1 MGQVPGICRKADAA
15 TQHWLYIRGMEWQVT
30 ARWAFLGLVALLF
43 VSGQLQV
50 WWTPERSDVW
60 ASAAVV
66 LVTAPLPW
74 ARRWPLPVLLV
85 VLSGAALERYSDAGL
100 GQVWF
105 AILLAVYALGSWA
118 SARSSAIGMS
128 VVALG
133 ALAIDIPRLQQ
144 GAAIDDVV
152 PGWVI
157 LAGTWGLG
165 RWLRHRRGE
174 HAALV
179 AHNSALE
186 RDREEASRAAVA
198 YERARIARELHD
210 LVAHSMAVI
219 VLQAQASQRV
229 LPGDVAAA
237 QRSLAAIESVGRA
250 GMDELRRLLDV
261 LLVETE
267 GVEPGARPSLDQL
280 DDLVDQV
287 RSAGLEVTVDVDGT
301 PGPLPP
307 GLDLSA
313 YRIVQEALTNALK
326 HGGRSRTSVRV
337 GYGAETLTI
346 RVSNPAAQAPA
357 VQDQRIGH
365 GLISMRERAALY
377 GGELEAGRGPEGDFV
392 VHATLPLEAR

>member
-1 MGQVPGICRKADAA
+1 MD
-15 TQHWLYIRGMEWQVT
+15 WQVT
-30 ARWAFLGLVALLF
+30 ARRAFLGLVALLF
-43 VSGQLQV
+43 VSGQVQV
-50 WWTPERSDVW
+50 WWVPEPSDVT
-60 ASAAVV
+60 AAAAVV
-66 LVTAPLPW
+66 LLTVPLPW
-74 ARRWPLPVLLV
+74 ARRRPLPALLV
-85 VLSGAALERYSDAGL
+85 VLGGALLALYADAHL
-100 GQVWF
+100 GQAWF
-105 AILLAVYALGSWA
+105 AILLAVYALGSWG

-133 ALAIDIPRLQQ
+133 TLAVDIPRLQQ

-165 RWLRHRRGE
+165 RWLRSRRSE
-174 HAALV
+174 HASLV
-179 AHNSALE
+179 AHNTALE

-229 LPGDVAAA
+229 LPDDVEAA

-261 LLVETE
+261 LLVEAE
-267 GVEPGARPSLDQL
+267 GVDPGARPSLEQL
-280 DDLVDQV
+280 DDLVEQV
-287 RSAGLEVTVDVDGT
+287 RSAGLEVTVEVDGT

-326 HGGRSRTSVRV
+326 HGGRAPTSVRV
-337 GYGAETLTI
+337 GYRAETLTI
-346 RVSNPAAQAPA
+346 RVSNPAVRAPA
-357 VQDQRIGH
+357 APDSRVGH

-377 GGELEAGRGPEGDFV
+377 GGELEAGPGPEGDFV
-392 VHATLPLEAR
+392 VHATLPLAAR

>member
-1 MGQVPGICRKADAA
+1 M
-15 TQHWLYIRGMEWQVT
+15 
-30 ARWAFLGLVALLF
+30 
-43 VSGQLQV
+43 
-50 WWTPERSDVW
+50 
-60 ASAAVV
+60 
-66 LVTAPLPW
+66 
-74 ARRWPLPVLLV
+74 
-85 VLSGAALERYSDAGL
+85 
-100 GQVWF
+100 
-105 AILLAVYALGSWA
+105 
-118 SARSSAIGMS
+118 
-128 VVALG
+128 
-133 ALAIDIPRLQQ
+133 
-144 GAAIDDVV
+144 
-152 PGWVI
+152 I

-186 RDREEASRAAVA
+186 RDREEATRAAVA

-219 VLQAQASQRV
+219 VLQAQAANRV
-229 LPGDVAAA
+229 LPEDVAAA

-267 GVEPGARPSLDQL
+267 GLEPGARPSLDQL
-280 DDLVDQV
+280 DDLVAQV

-326 HGGRSRTSVRV
+326 HGGRARTSVRV

-346 RVSNPAAQAPA
+346 RVSNPAARTPA
-357 VQDQRIGH
+357 AQDHGIGH

-377 GGELEAGRGPEGDFV
+377 GGELEAGPGPRATSSSTPRSRWRRDDD
-392 VHATLPLEAR
+392 HAWSPPTTNTWSVPACG

>member
-1 MGQVPGICRKADAA
+1 M
-15 TQHWLYIRGMEWQVT
+15 T
-30 ARWAFLGLVALLF
+30 ARWAYLGLVALLF

-50 WWTPERSDVW
+50 WWTPGRPDVW
-60 ASAAVV
+60 AAVAVV

-74 ARRWPLPVLLV
+74 ARRWPLPALLV
-85 VLSGAALERYSDAGL
+85 VLSGAVLERYADVGL

-118 SARSSAIGMS
+118 SPRSSVIGMS
-128 VVALG
+128 IVAVG
-133 ALAIDIPRLQQ
+133 TLAIDIPRLQQ

-165 RWLRHRRGE
+165 RWLRHRRKE

-186 RDREEASRAAVA
+186 RDREEASRAALA

-261 LLVETE
+261 LLVDAE
-267 GVEPGARPSLDQL
+267 GVEPEARPSLGQL
-280 DDLVDQV
+280 DDLVEQV

-326 HGGRSRTSVRV
+326 HGERSPTSVRV
-337 GYGAETLTI
+337 VYGAETLTI
-346 RVSNPAAQAPA
+346 RVSNPAALAPA
-357 VQDQRIGH
+357 VPDVRVGH

-377 GGELEAGRGPEGDFV
+377 GGALEAGPGPGGDFV

>member
-1 MGQVPGICRKADAA
+1 M
-15 TQHWLYIRGMEWQVT
+15 T

-60 ASAAVV
+60 AAAAVV
-66 LVTAPLPW
+66 LITAPLPW

-85 VLSGAALERYSDAGL
+85 VLGGAVLEIYSAAGL

-128 VVALG
+128 VVAVG

-174 HAALV
+174 HAALI

-219 VLQAQASQRV
+219 VLQAQAAHRV

-237 QRSLAAIESVGRA
+237 RRSLAAIESVGRA

-261 LLVETE
+261 LLVDAE

-287 RSAGLEVTVDVDGT
+287 RSAGLEVTVEVDGT

-326 HGGRSRTSVRV
+326 HGGRAPTSVRV

-357 VQDQRIGH
+357 GPDPRVGH

-377 GGELEAGRGPEGDFV
+377 GGALEAGPGPEGDFV
-392 VHATLPLEAR
+392 VHATLPLEVR

>member
-1 MGQVPGICRKADAA
+1 
-15 TQHWLYIRGMEWQVT
+15 MEWQVT

-60 ASAAVV
+60 AATAVL
-66 LVTAPLPW
+66 LVTVPLPW

-85 VLSGAALERYSDAGL
+85 VLSGAALDLYSDAGL

-105 AILLAVYALGSWA
+105 AFLLAVYALGSWA

-128 VVALG
+128 AVAL
-133 ALAIDIPRLQQ
+133 ATLAIDIPRLQH

-157 LAGTWGLG
+157 LASTWGLG

-261 LLVETE
+261 LLVEAE
-267 GVEPGARPSLDQL
+267 GVEPGARPSLERL
-280 DDLVDQV
+280 DDLVEQV
-287 RSAGLEVTVDVDGT
+287 RSAGLGVRVEVDGT

-326 HGGRSRTSVRV
+326 HGGRSPTSVRV
-337 GYGAETLTI
+337 AYGAETLSI
-346 RVSNPAAQAPA
+346 RVSNPAVRAPA
-357 VQDQRIGH
+357 VQEQRIGH

-377 GGELEAGRGPEGDFV
+377 GGELEAGPDPEGDFV
-392 VHATLPLEAR
+392 VHATLPLGAL

>member
-1 MGQVPGICRKADAA
+1 VGQVPGICRKADAA
-15 TQHWLYIRGMEWQVT
+15 TQHWLYIRGMDWQVT

-60 ASAAVV
+60 AAAAVV

-105 AILLAVYALGSWA
+105 ALLLAVYALGSWA

-133 ALAIDIPRLQQ
+133 TLAIDIPRLQQ
-144 GAAIDDVV
+144 GAAIDEVV
-152 PGWVI
+152 PGWAIV
-157 LAGTWGLG
+157 AGTWGLG
-165 RWLRHRRGE
+165 RWMRHRRGE

-198 YERARIARELHD
+198 HERARIARELHD

-229 LPGDVAAA
+229 LPRDIAAA

-261 LLVETE
+261 LLVDTE
-267 GVEPGARPSLDQL
+267 AADPGARPSLDQL
-280 DDLVDQV
+280 DDLVEQV
-287 RSAGLEVTVDVDGT
+287 RSAGLEVTVAVDGT

-313 YRIVQEALTNALK
+313 YRIVQEALTNSLK
-326 HGGRSRTSVRV
+326 HGGRSPTSVRV

-346 RVSNPAAQAPA
+346 RVSNPAARAPEVRA
-357 VQDQRIGH
+357 QRIGH

-377 GGELEAGRGPEGDFV
+377 GGELEAGHGPEGDFV
-392 VHATLPLEAR
+392 VHATLPLVAP

>member
-1 MGQVPGICRKADAA
+1 MD
-15 TQHWLYIRGMEWQVT
+15 WQVT
-30 ARWAFLGLVALLF
+30 ARRAFLGLVALLF
-43 VSGQLQV
+43 VSGQVQV
-50 WWTPERSDVW
+50 WWDPEPSDVT
-60 ASAAVV
+60 AAAAVV
-66 LVTAPLPW
+66 LLTVPLPW
-74 ARRWPLPVLLV
+74 ARRRPLPALLV
-85 VLSGAALERYSDAGL
+85 VLGGALLALYADAHL
-100 GQVWF
+100 GQAWF
-105 AILLAVYALGSWA
+105 AILLAVYALGSWG

-133 ALAIDIPRLQQ
+133 TLAVDIPRLQQ

-165 RWLRHRRGE
+165 RWLRSRRSE
-174 HAALV
+174 HASLV

-186 RDREEASRAAVA
+186 RDRAEASRAAVA

-229 LPGDVAAA
+229 LPDDVEAA
-237 QRSLAAIESVGRA
+237 QRSLAAIESVGRS

-261 LLVETE
+261 LLVEAE
-267 GVEPGARPSLDQL
+267 GVDPGARPSLEQL
-280 DDLVDQV
+280 DDLVEQV
-287 RSAGLEVTVDVDGT
+287 RSAGLEVTVEVDGT

-326 HGGRSRTSVRV
+326 HGGRAPTSVRV
-337 GYGAETLTI
+337 GYRAETLTI
-346 RVSNPAAQAPA
+346 RVSNPAVRAPA
-357 VQDQRIGH
+357 APDSRVGH

-377 GGELEAGRGPEGDFV
+377 GGELEAGPGPEGDFV
-392 VHATLPLEAR
+392 VHATLPLAAR

>member
-1 MGQVPGICRKADAA
+1 MV
-15 TQHWLYIRGMEWQVT
+15 
-30 ARWAFLGLVALLF
+30 LGGALLE
-43 VSGQLQV
+43 LY
-50 WWTPERSDVW
+50 
-60 ASAAVV
+60 A
-66 LVTAPLPW
+66 
-74 ARRWPLPVLLV
+74 
-85 VLSGAALERYSDAGL
+85 DAGL
-100 GQVWF
+100 GLAWF
-105 AILLAVYALGSWA
+105 AILLAVYALGSWG

-128 VVALG
+128 LVALG
-133 ALAIDIPRLQQ
+133 TLASDIPRLQQ
-144 GAAIDDVV
+144 GAAVEDVV

-165 RWLRHRRGE
+165 RWMRHRRNE
-174 HAALV
+174 HASLV

-186 RDREEASRAAVA
+186 RDREEAGRAAAA

-229 LPGDVAAA
+229 LPDDVEAA

-261 LLVETE
+261 LLVEAD
-267 GVEPGARPSLDQL
+267 GVEPGSRPSLEQL
-280 DDLVDQV
+280 DDLVAQV
-287 RSAGLEVTVDVDGT
+287 RTAGLEVTVDVDGT

-326 HGGRSRTSVRV
+326 HGGRAPTSVRV
-337 GYGAETLTI
+337 GYGTETLTI
-346 RVSNPAAQAPA
+346 RVSNPAARTPA
-357 VQDQRIGH
+357 VPDQRIGH

-377 GGELEAGRGPEGDFV
+377 GGALEAGPDPRGDFV

>member
-1 MGQVPGICRKADAA
+1 MD
-15 TQHWLYIRGMEWQVT
+15 WQVV
-30 ARWAFLGLVALLF
+30 ARRAFLGLVSLLF
-43 VSGQLQV
+43 VSGHLQV
-50 WWTPERSDVW
+50 WWSREPSDLT
-60 ASAAVV
+60 AAAAVSLLTV
-66 LVTAPLPW
+66 PLVW
-74 ARRWPLPVLLV
+74 ARRWPLAVLVVVMAGVVLDQVSGAGLPQAWFGVLLV
-85 VLSGAALERYSDAGL
+85 
-100 GQVWF
+100 
-105 AILLAVYALGSWA
+105 VYALGSWGPRRESAVGMALVA
-118 SARSSAIGMS
+118 SG
-128 VVALG
+128 V
-133 ALAIDIPRLQQ
+133 LAFDIPRLQA
-144 GAAIDDVV
+144 GASVDDVV
-152 PGWVI
+152 PGWLVI
-157 LAGTWGLG
+157 AGVWGLG
-165 RWLRHRRGE
+165 RWMRSRRDE

-179 AHNSALE
+179 AHNSELE

-219 VLQAQASQRV
+219 VLQAQAAQRV

-261 LLVETE
+261 LLVEAE

-280 DDLVDQV
+280 DDLVEQV
-287 RSAGLEVTVDVDGT
+287 RSAGLEVTVDIDGT

-326 HGGRSRTSVRV
+326 HGGRSPTSVRV
-337 GYGAETLTI
+337 RYGAETLTI
-346 RVSNPAAQAPA
+346 RVSNPAARAPA
-357 VQDQRIGH
+357 VQGQRVGH

>member
-1 MGQVPGICRKADAA
+1 MNWPA
-15 TQHWLYIRGMEWQVT
+15 L
-30 ARWAFLGLVALLF
+30 ARRAFLGLVAVLF

-50 WWTPERSDVW
+50 WWSPEPGDLLRSATV
-60 ASAAVV
+60 VV
-66 LVTAPLPW
+66 LTAPLPW

-85 VLSGAALERYSDAGL
+85 VMVGVALDQVSGAGL
-100 GQVWF
+100 GQAWF
-105 AILLAVYALGSWA
+105 AVLLAVYAVGSWA
-118 SARSSAIGMS
+118 GPRSSGVGMAL
-128 VVALG
+128 VAVG
-133 ALAIDIPRLQQ
+133 VLATDIPRLQA
-144 GAAIDDVV
+144 GASVDDVV
-152 PGWVI
+152 PAWCVI
-157 LAGTWGLG
+157 AGVWGLG
-165 RWLRHRRGE
+165 RWLRSRRAE
-174 HAALV
+174 HAALI

-261 LLVETE
+261 LLVDAE
-267 GVEPGARPSLDQL
+267 GVEPGARPSLGQL
-280 DDLVDQV
+280 DDLVEQV

-326 HGGRSRTSVRV
+326 HGSRAPTSVRV

-346 RVSNPAAQAPA
+346 RVSNPTARAPA
-357 VQDQRIGH
+357 EPETRVGH

-377 GGELEAGRGPEGDFV
+377 GGALEAGPGPEGDFV

>member
-1 MGQVPGICRKADAA
+1 
-15 TQHWLYIRGMEWQVT
+15 L
-30 ARWAFLGLVALLF
+30 
-43 VSGQLQV
+43 
-50 WWTPERSDVW
+50 
-60 ASAAVV
+60 
-66 LVTAPLPW
+66 
-74 ARRWPLPVLLV
+74 
-85 VLSGAALERYSDAGL
+85 YSDAGL
-100 GQVWF
+100 GQAWF
-105 AILLAVYALGSWA
+105 AILLAVYALGSWG
-118 SARSSAIGMS
+118 SGRSSAIGMS

-133 ALAIDIPRLQQ
+133 TLAVDIPRLQQ

-165 RWLRHRRGE
+165 RWMSSRRTE

-179 AHNSALE
+179 AHNTALE
-186 RDREEASRAAVA
+186 QDREEATRAAVA

-219 VLQAQASQRV
+219 VLQAQAANRV
-229 LPGDVAAA
+229 LPEDVEAA
-237 QRSLAAIESVGRA
+237 QRSLAAIETVGRA

-267 GVEPGARPSLDQL
+267 GLEPGARPGMQQL
-280 DDLVDQV
+280 DDLVAQV

-326 HGGRSRTSVRV
+326 HGGRAPTSVRV
-337 GYGAETLTI
+337 GYGSETLTI
-346 RVSNPAAQAPA
+346 RVSNPAVRTPA
-357 VQDQRIGH
+357 TPARGVGH

-377 GGELEAGRGPEGDFV
+377 GGALEAGPDPRGDFV
-392 VHATLPLEAR
+392 VQATLPLEAR

>member
-1 MGQVPGICRKADAA
+1 M
-15 TQHWLYIRGMEWQVT
+15 T

-50 WWTPERSDVW
+50 WWTPERSDVL
-60 ASAAVV
+60 AAAAVV

-105 AILLAVYALGSWA
+105 AILLAVYAVGSWA

-128 VVALG
+128 LVGLG
-133 ALAIDIPRLQQ
+133 TLAIDIPRLQQ
-144 GAAIDDVV
+144 GAAVDDVV

-165 RWLRHRRGE
+165 RWMRHRRSE
-174 HAALV
+174 HASLV

-198 YERARIARELHD
+198 YEHARIARELHD

-219 VLQAQASQRV
+219 VLQAQAAQRV
-229 LPGDVAAA
+229 LPDSVEAA
-237 QRSLAAIESVGRA
+237 QRSLAAIESVGRS
-250 GMDELRRLLDV
+250 GMEELRRLLDV

-267 GVEPGARPSLDQL
+267 GVEPGARPSLERL
-280 DDLVDQV
+280 DELVDQV
-287 RSAGLEVTVDVDGT
+287 RSAGLEVSVEIDGT

-326 HGGRSRTSVRV
+326 HGGRSRTRVRV
-337 GYGAETLTI
+337 GYGPETLTI
-346 RVSNPAAQAPA
+346 RVSNPAARTPA
-357 VQDQRIGH
+357 VQNQRFGH

-377 GGELEAGRGPEGDFV
+377 GGELVAGPGPEGDFV

>member
-1 MGQVPGICRKADAA
+1 MD
-15 TQHWLYIRGMEWQVT
+15 WQVT
-30 ARWAFLGLVALLF
+30 ARRAFLGLVALLF
-43 VSGQLQV
+43 VSGQVQV
-50 WWTPERSDVW
+50 WWDPEPSDVT
-60 ASAAVV
+60 AAAAVV
-66 LVTAPLPW
+66 LLTVPLPW
-74 ARRWPLPVLLV
+74 ARRRPLPALLV
-85 VLSGAALERYSDAGL
+85 VLGGALLALYADADL
-100 GQVWF
+100 GQAWF
-105 AILLAVYALGSWA
+105 AILLAVYALGSWG

-133 ALAIDIPRLQQ
+133 TLAVDIPRLQQ

-165 RWLRHRRGE
+165 RWLRSRRSE
-174 HAALV
+174 HASLV
-179 AHNSALE
+179 AHNTALE

-229 LPGDVAAA
+229 LPDDVEAA

-261 LLVETE
+261 LLVEAE
-267 GVEPGARPSLDQL
+267 GVDPGARPSLEQL
-280 DDLVDQV
+280 DDLVEQV
-287 RSAGLEVTVDVDGT
+287 RSAGLEVTVEVDGT

-326 HGGRSRTSVRV
+326 HGGRAPTSVRV
-337 GYGAETLTI
+337 GYRAETLTI
-346 RVSNPAAQAPA
+346 RVSNPAVRAPA
-357 VQDQRIGH
+357 APDSRVGH

-377 GGELEAGRGPEGDFV
+377 GGELEAGPGPEGDFV
-392 VHATLPLEAR
+392 VHATLPLAAR